1 MKELLKIF
9 LLFNIIIFSLTS
21 CTDFSKI
28 GQDPTPDD
36 FKRPPE
42 MEFYGFKRESY
53 ITNFKQM
60 DMFATNAKFYDSR
73 ALIELYDSRN
83 YTYDADGTV
92 AAKVSGDFAKINKNT
107 LYTEIFTNVV
117 AKASNNSTLYT
128 EYVQYDHEKRY
139 FKSPVPIRV
148 EQEDGSWLT
157 GSSMEGDVAMENIT
171 VYNEKDEGN
180 AIGVP
185 IAEE

>member
-1 MKELLKIF
+1 MKRFSKSFI
-9 LLFNIIIFSLTS
+9 LFNIMIFSIIS

-28 GQDPTPDD
+28 GQDTGDNN
-36 FKRPPE
+36 FERPPE

-53 ITNFKQM
+53 VTNFKQM
-60 DMFATNAKFYDSR
+60 DMFATNAKFYDSK

-92 AAKVSGDFAKINKNT
+92 AAKVLEDFATT
-107 LYTEIFTNVV
+107 LVNISVYKVFLFILAN
-117 AKASNNSTLYT
+117 SPNNSTLYT
-128 EYVQYDHEKRY
+128 EYVQYDHEKRH

-157 GSSMEGDVAMENIT
+157 GSSMEGDLSMENIT
-171 VYNEKDEGN
+171 VYNEKDEGD